1 MKLLAKTLH
10 GLEEVLAE
18 ELELLGATDINPLK
32 RAVSFQG
39 NKELLYKCNLQLRTA
54 LKILTPIYYFKAYN
68 ERSLYNKVEQFDWSK
83 ILSVEQ
89 TFAIDSVV
97 FSKQFTHSKY
107 VALKVKDAIAD
118 QFRKKTGVRPSV
130 DTKNPDVQ
138 INVHCANENFTIS
151 LDSTGAPLNQR
162 GYRDNQH
169 KAPLNEVL
177 AAGMLKLTNWN
188 KDIPLIDPMC
198 GSGTFLIE
206 AAMMA
211 TNTPPGIKRKQYVF
225 MKWEDFDKELW
236 GKIYNEAIESITKS
250 EFRISGSDVSQQAI
264 DISRQALLNFD
275 FNRDIKLVK
284 SNFNDLRPQSENG
297 VLIMNPP
304 YGERLRETDIFALYK
319 MIGDHLKQSY
329 NGFDAWI
336 LSANRDALKH
346 VGLRPSKKLT
356 LFNGALECKFQRF
369 SMYKGSLKQKFVD
382 SGIR

>member
-18 ELELLGATDINPLK
+18 ELELLGATDIIPLK

-39 NKELLYKCNLQLRTA
+39 NKELLYKCNLHLRTA
-54 LKILTPIYYFKAYN
+54 LKILTPIYHFKAYN

-83 ILSVEQ
+83 VLSIDQ

-118 QFRKKTGVRPSV
+118 QFRKKSGERPSV

-138 INVHCANENFTIS
+138 LNVHCANENFTIS

-162 GYRDNQH
+162 SYRDNQH

-177 AAGMLKLTNWN
+177 AAGMLKLADWN

-206 AAMMA
+206 AAMIA

-236 GKIYNEAIESITKS
+236 EKIYNEAIENITKA
-250 EFRISGSDVSQQAI
+250 EFSISGSDISQQAI

-284 SNFNDLRPQSENG
+284 SNFNELRPQSENG
-297 VLIMNPP
+297 VIIINPP

-319 MIGDHLKQSY
+319 MIGNQLKQCY

-336 LSANRDALKH
+336 LSANKDALKH

-382 SGIR
+382 TGIR